1 MITAVTGATGH
12 LGYPTVR
19 ELLLKGHEV
28 RVLKRRTSN
37 FESFKNIDVE
47 SRVIDLNDNN
57 SLSKA
62 LQGVNVL
69 IHMASKISVMPLMKR
84 QLVQTNVIG
93 TNNILNAA
101 ISQKVERFVYVGSIH
116 SIPGPGKNKPL
127 DENIKI
133 DERHVS
139 GDYGYTKALATN
151 LVLEAGKSSRI
162 ETLAICPTGLVG
174 PFDVGTSHMGTVIKN
189 YIDGKFPFFING
201 GYDFIDVREVAKV
214 LAKSVTHGLNA
225 QHYILGGHYLGIKEL
240 FGYLS
245 DLTDVQYPQF
255 AIPLSVARFLSY
267 PNAYIHRLLGMS
279 TLFTPDSISTLRQNA
294 NISKRLAFSTFKV
307 PTIPWKESITDQVSW
322 YKDGKF

>member
-19 ELLLKGHEV
+19 ELLLRGHEV

-37 FESFKNIDVE
+37 FASFKNIDVE
-47 SRVIDLNDNN
+47 SRVIDLNDNS
-57 SLSKA
+57 SLSNA

-84 QLVQTNVIG
+84 QLIQTNVIG

-116 SIPGPGKNKPL
+116 SIPEPGKNEPV

-133 DERHVS
+133 DERYAS

-162 ETLAICPTGLVG
+162 ETLAVCPTGLVG
-174 PFDVGTSHMGTVIKN
+174 PFDVGTSHMGKVIKN
-189 YIDGKFPFFING
+189 YIDRKFPFFING

-214 LAKSVTHGLNA
+214 IAKSVTHGENG
-225 QHYILGGHYLGIKEL
+225 QHYILAGHYLGIKEL
-240 FGYLS
+240 FAYLS
-245 DLTDVQYPQF
+245 ELTGVESPQF
-255 AIPLSVARFLSY
+255 QIPFSVARLISY

-294 NISKRLAFSTFKV
+294 NISKGLAFSTFKV
-307 PTIPWKESITDQVSW
+307 PNIPWKESIADQVSW
-322 YKDGKF
+322 YKDGQF